1 MQNLFKKT
9 NLKPLDFK
17 IIFLLLP
24 HGMILCLISF
34 NISLSSISTSA
45 SKFPSF
51 PSAFIIVILHHD
63 DGSDK
68 EVLRC
73 SKIKITQGK
82 KKMSV
87 RHT

>member
-24 HGMILCLISF
+24 RGMILCLISF

-51 PSAFIIVILHHD
+51 PNCDSP
-63 DGSDK
+63 S
-68 EVLRC
+68 
-73 SKIKITQGK
+73 
-82 KKMSV
+82 
-87 RHT
+87 